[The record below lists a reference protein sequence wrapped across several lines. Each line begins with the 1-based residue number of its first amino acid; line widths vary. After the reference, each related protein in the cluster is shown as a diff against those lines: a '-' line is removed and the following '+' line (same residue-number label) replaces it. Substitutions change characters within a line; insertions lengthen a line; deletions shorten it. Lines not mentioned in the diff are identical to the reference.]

1 MQHDDQVRHYG
12 EDSTAHEDK
21 RVGYLHPL
29 RICESQHT
37 FRVEDDPNLKGKTE
51 EEAAVI
57 KEAMKKKFKT
67 EYTKYLART
76 FCQFKDRNCI
86 VAPYNFK

>member
-1 MQHDDQVRHYG
+1 MR
-12 EDSTAHEDK
+12 ESAHI
-21 RVGYLHPL
+21 RVGK
-29 RICESQHT
+29 
-37 FRVEDDPNLKGKTE
+37 DDPNLKGKTE

-57 KEAMKKKFKT
+57 KEAMKKEFET
-67 EYTKYLART
+67 EYKIYLARA